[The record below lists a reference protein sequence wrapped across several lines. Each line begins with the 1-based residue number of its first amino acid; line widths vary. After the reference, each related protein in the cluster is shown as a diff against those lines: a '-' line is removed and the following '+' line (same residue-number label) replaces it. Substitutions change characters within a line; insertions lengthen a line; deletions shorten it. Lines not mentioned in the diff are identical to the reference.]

1 MKPKALRKIDL
12 NHKRNLAQDNSD
24 ELDRLAAGFSY
35 EQNSQEFWNPEQ
47 YSLLWGTPLWNQ
59 ASSDE
64 RKVLN
69 HLYWVAYYAQ
79 IISAEIATI
88 FFNQTSAAALFSVDE
103 FASTCRM
110 LDLESLQ
117 ERAHINA
124 FRKIGLETENQI
136 FGEPV
141 FMYDMKLPYTETM
154 IYQNSNLVKALVKNW
169 LLKSFTLLSSSNV
182 FIGCQ
187 YFTVRGLRTLNGKL
201 VQHKLS
207 QYYQNH
213 SDKDNAPIPAKISY
227 HHFLDESYHFNSS
240 TIISQELI
248 KLIPKPTAFEKF
260 VVNQGVIGCQRDHYN
275 FNSAVNGIFWYEP
288 ALFKDIYRIL
298 RSKAF
303 AMNHGDAME
312 MMRLCFTE
320 ENQGMIKSQ
329 ALHEEATD
337 SYVAYVSELEFLNQK
352 AKSMDI
358 MKQSTLDKHLKS
370 NRREFQIFEA
380 KMGVKN

>member
-1 MKPKALRKIDL
+1 M
-12 NHKRNLAQDNSD
+12 HQD
-24 ELDRLAAGFSY
+24 
-35 EQNSQEFWNPEQ
+35 
-47 YSLLWGTPLWNQ
+47 
-59 ASSDE
+59 
-64 RKVLN
+64 
-69 HLYWVAYYAQ
+69 
-79 IISAEIATI
+79 
-88 FFNQTSAAALFSVDE
+88 
-103 FASTCRM
+103 
-110 LDLESLQ
+110 
-117 ERAHINA
+117 
-124 FRKIGLETENQI
+124 
-136 FGEPV
+136 
-141 FMYDMKLPYTETM
+141 
-154 IYQNSNLVKALVKNW
+154 
-169 LLKSFTLLSSSNV
+169 
-182 FIGCQ
+182 
-187 YFTVRGLRTLNGKL
+187 
-201 VQHKLS
+201 
-207 QYYQNH
+207 
-213 SDKDNAPIPAKISY
+213 